1 MAYLLNALHEE
12 VSVNLSQN
20 PEPNAPGE
28 QIDYS
33 NPEEY
38 IKSSLNSSFSPFS
51 EHFQGLFSSEIKC
64 PTCLHTSTQYDQ
76 FNMVSLPLYSKEDH
90 YNIIITYIPHDLTQ
104 SFVTKPY
111 KFCISQNTTLQE
123 FLEIMREDLHICNET
138 PLLSAIIEDDIID
151 EIFKDNTMFLKD
163 IKSKLEL
170 KRKRFVAYEM
180 PLNWDSTFDH
190 IIQLT
195 FSTEIR
201 KPFSG
206 ISLKKPFGVPRLIV
220 VKPQPNYEDIYMS
233 IMQMLNEI
241 YPDHI
246 SQFNQLKLNLAQN
259 ALELLNENSNTTNSK
274 IKKEPINQPI
284 KKNEIEPKEHLNNSE
299 DITKKNIEEEKT
311 LESQTKE
318 MTITEQQKT
327 NTSKGK
333 GKGKKGIPR
342 VSKRKKHETENSNYI
357 DEPIKI
363 KETSIEK
370 SSSKKDAIQIIP
382 DSETLLQDFVLNLP
396 YSVKFVNKMK
406 NIHAC
411 LLCNKKTC
419 DYCPMTL
426 NTPLPL
432 MDLLDRCQTN
442 QLQIELN
449 LFFRNDDVPKP
460 LEQTLE
466 STYSNNSAA
475 SGTANPTLEQCI
487 ELFSEKEVLSSE
499 NMWFCPSCNEKKQAE
514 KAIQLFYVSKYLIFH
529 LKRFKTLEGDSSKNR
544 KKVKNCQPIDYPI
557 NELDMTRYVKN
568 VVPHLRD
575 KIEKNIKYRLIAVVL
590 HEGKLDEGHYMALG
604 RCKDGVWRKFDDE
617 KVQEVSEKEVCHKN
631 AYLLFYELY

>member
-20 PEPNAPGE
+20 PDPNAPAK

-38 IKSSLNSSFSPFS
+38 ITSSLLSSCSPFS
-51 EHFQGLFSSEIKC
+51 ERFQGLFSSEIKC
-64 PTCLHTSTQYDQ
+64 PTCLHSSTQYDQ

-104 SFVTKPY
+104 SFVTKTY
-111 KFCISQNTTLQE
+111 KFCISQNTTLDE
-123 FLEIMREDLHICNET
+123 FLEIMREDLHIFNEI
-138 PLLSAIIEDDIID
+138 PLLSAIVEDDIID
-151 EIFKDNTMFLKD
+151 EILKDKTMLLKD

-170 KRKRFVAYEM
+170 KRKRFVAYDM
-180 PLNWDSTFDH
+180 PLDWDSKFDH
-190 IIQLT
+190 IIQVT

-201 KPFSG
+201 KAYSG
-206 ISLKKPFGVPRLIV
+206 LSLKKPFGVPRLIIL
-220 VKPQPNYEDIYMS
+220 KPQPIYEDIYLS
-233 IMQMLNEI
+233 IMEMLNGI

-246 SQFNQLKLNLAQN
+246 SQFNQLKQNLAQN
-259 ALELLNENSNTTNSK
+259 NLELVNENSNTTNSSK
-274 IKKEPINQPI
+274 IKKEPTTN
-284 KKNEIEPKEHLNNSE
+284 KKNGKDQKECVINSE
-299 DITKKNIEEEKT
+299 DLTKKNIEEENS

-318 MTITEQQKT
+318 MTITEQPKPM
-327 NTSKGK
+327 TSKGK
-333 GKGKKGIPR
+333 GKGKKGAPR
-342 VSKRKKHETENSNYI
+342 VCKRKKHENENSNVI
-357 DEPIKI
+357 EEPTKI
-363 KETSIEK
+363 KESSIEK
-370 SSSKKDAIQIIP
+370 SSSKKDAFQIATDP
-382 DSETLLQDFVLNLP
+382 ETLLQDFVLNLP
-396 YSVKFVNKMK
+396 YFVKFVNKMK

-411 LLCNKKTC
+411 LLCNKKNC

-442 QLQIELN
+442 QLQMELN
-449 LFFRNDDVPKP
+449 LFFRNDVPKA

-466 STYSNNSAA
+466 STSSNNSAA
-475 SGTANPTLEQCI
+475 SGNANPTLEQCI

-529 LKRFKTLEGDSSKNR
+529 LKRFKTLEGDSAKNR
-544 KKVKNCQPIDYPI
+544 KKVKNNQPIDYPI
-557 NELDMTRYVKN
+557 NDLDMTGYVKN
-568 VVPHLRD
+568 VVPHLRVQN
-575 KIEKNIKYRLIAVVL
+575 EKNIKYKLIAVVL
-590 HEGKLDEGHYMALG
+590 HEGKLDEGHYIAMG
-604 RCKDGVWRKFDDE
+604 RCKDGMWRKFDDD